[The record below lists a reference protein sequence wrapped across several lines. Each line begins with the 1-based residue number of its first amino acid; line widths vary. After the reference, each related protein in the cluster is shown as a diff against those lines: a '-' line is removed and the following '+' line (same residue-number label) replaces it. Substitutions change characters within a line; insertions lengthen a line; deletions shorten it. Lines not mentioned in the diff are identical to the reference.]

1 VCGIVR
7 KNCGMNIFRFR
18 TCIYSSTKYLLAAVV
33 REVVLVFLSCDIF
46 EATLYSLPYRVT
58 IFQDFV
64 VTYVPLVLALGILH
78 VATQSIFKFSMRP
91 IINKGYFPMLHS
103 LTGT

>member
-1 VCGIVR
+1 VCGVGR

-33 REVVLVFLSCDIF
+33 QEVVLGFISCDIF
-46 EATLYSLPYRVT
+46 EATLHSYRVP

-64 VTYVPLVLALGILH
+64 VTYVPLVLALRILH

-91 IINKGYFPMLHS
+91 IIKKGYFPMLHS